1 MTWRTGR
8 KVGRTIYLQTG
19 PEPSDSDPLIGV
31 MDTPELARKAVA
43 AIRGGAAAD
52 RERLERAYDL
62 TDHAASAWR
71 DSPVT
76 SLVIRRLHPELGRV
90 LDRMLNEAI
99 DEQLAAQDLVRG
111 RAAHRFADEGEQR

>member
-1 MTWRTGR
+1 M
-8 KVGRTIYLQTG
+8 QTG
-19 PEPSDSDPLIGV
+19 PEPSDSDLLIGV

-43 AIRGGAAAD
+43 VVRGVAD

-62 TDHAASAWR
+62 TDNAASAWR

-76 SLVIRRLHPELGRV
+76 SLMIRWLHPELGRV

-99 DEQLAAQDLVRG
+99 DEQVAAQDDLVRG
-111 RAAHRFADEGEQR
+111 RAARRSASEAGPS